1 MKKDR
6 KITLGLIGAGLITAV
21 GLFGSVAGTL
31 AWYAYSR
38 DVLFSFTG
46 TSVQKSVLLN
56 IGLVDPDNRFTQA
69 KCEEYGLVKETHD
82 GKNIVFTHSSNGLST
97 LAIRE
102 YLTLYNHATDFLF
115 PVTSRDRLLTDN
127 GDLTLYKSPDFGD
140 TILDRPTDGSEYV
153 KLPFAFKIDEE
164 GTVTQ
169 DKKVWLTDAVVT
181 ASGEN
186 INQAVR
192 VFVETSQRKFL
203 MKPADATLVRGETK
217 VGGLLDLDG
226 NVMYDCDELQGK
238 ELYYGDYTL
247 DQGYSEIPY
256 QAVPYAEDF
265 DDADLD
271 DVNGTNLNPLV
282 ESTFCA
288 KHKKDM
294 YLVDLDHIT
303 PKVAQYETFGTV
315 KPLSTG
321 PGNYYQGETGIPL
334 CTTETSS
341 GIGYCTMTIFIEGWD
356 HAVVDKAVGHKFN
369 LGLRFEISRLQ

>member
-1 MKKDR
+1 MNKER
-6 KITLGLIGAGLITAV
+6 KITLGLIAAGLLTAV
-21 GLFGSVAGTL
+21 GLFGSIAGTL

-38 DVLFSFTG
+38 SVLFSFTG

-56 IGLVDPDNRFTQA
+56 IGLVDPENRFTQA
-69 KCEEYGLVKETHD
+69 KCEEYELVKEEHD
-82 GKNIVFTHSSNGLST
+82 GKQIIFTHSTNGLST
-97 LAIRE
+97 TAIRH
-102 YLTLYNHATDFLF
+102 YLSLYNHATDFLF
-115 PVTSRDRLLTDN
+115 PITSRERLLTNN

-140 TILDRPTDGSEYV
+140 TTLTRETDGSEYV

-181 ASGEN
+181 ASGQN

-203 MKPADATLVRGETK
+203 MKPADSTLVRGETK

-226 NVMYDCDELQGK
+226 DVTYDYDELQGK

-247 DQGYSEIPY
+247 DQGYNTIPY
-256 QAVPYAEDF
+256 QANPYDEEFA
-265 DDADLD
+265 DADLD
-271 DVNGTNLNPLV
+271 DVNHTNLNPLV

-288 KHKKDM
+288 KHKKDI
-294 YLVDLDHIT
+294 LPVDLDHIT

-315 KPLSTG
+315 KPLAIG
-321 PGNYYQGETGIPL
+321 PGNYYEGETGIPL

-356 HAVVDKAVGHKFN
+356 HAVVDKAVGHHFN